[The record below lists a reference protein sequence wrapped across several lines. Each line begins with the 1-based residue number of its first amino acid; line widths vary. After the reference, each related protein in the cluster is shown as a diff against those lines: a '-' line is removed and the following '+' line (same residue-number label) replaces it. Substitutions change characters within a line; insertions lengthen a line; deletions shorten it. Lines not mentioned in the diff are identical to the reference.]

1 MNSFLSFFFK
11 TALAVPSAITI
22 WTLSYFA
29 FYNTFFISS
38 AAALG
43 GGALIYWLA
52 SLYSD
57 SRFLKKNGLSRK
69 EYRYIKKNLEEAKK
83 KISRLHKLLFSI
95 RHLPSLKERIEL
107 LRMIR
112 KIYALTKKEP
122 KRFYQAE
129 RFYFSHLDSVLELTE
144 KYEFLSSQ
152 PKKNRDLDWSL
163 NETRKTLS
171 ELSRLI
177 EKDLYQVIENDLD
190 TLNFEIDVAKHSIKT
205 SRGLESDR
213 SVPEGVNTGKKK
225 GIQIPGRK
233 AAEDALAALE
243 AACARNKAAEEEK
256 SRKKL
261 SEAESSIKKPAEADS
276 DEKWEEFKRK
286 HANQNK
292 NETHGSGTE
301 ENTGPRFYIN
311 TKREEKEEVKIS
323 LGTREERY
331 KDKNRRFPE

>member
-1 MNSFLSFFFK
+1 MNSFLSFLLR
-11 TALAVPSAITI
+11 TAVAVPSAITI
-22 WTLSYFA
+22 WLLSYFA

-38 AAALG
+38 AASLA
-43 GGALIYWLA
+43 GGALIYWLV

-57 SRFLKKNGLSRK
+57 SRFLKNNGLTRK

-95 RHLPSLKERIEL
+95 RHLPSLKERVEL

-112 KIYALTKKEP
+112 KIYGLTKKEP

-171 ELSRLI
+171 EMSRLI
-177 EKDLYQVIENDLD
+177 EQDLYQVIENDID
-190 TLNFEIDVAKHSIKT
+190 TLNFEIDVAKHSINT
-205 SRGLESDR
+205 SRGMES
-213 SVPEGVNTGKKK
+213 EKTAAAKGLNWGKKK

-243 AACARNKAAEEEK
+243 AAHARTRTA
-256 SRKKL
+256 
-261 SEAESSIKKPAEADS
+261 EAEPSKGTPESEQPKRAVEEDS
-276 DEKWEEFKRK
+276 DEKWEAFKRK
-286 HANQNK
+286 HANQGK
-292 NETHGSGTE
+292 SEAADSRAE
-301 ENTGPRFYIN
+301 ENTGPRYYIN
-311 TKREEKEEVKIS
+311 TKREEKEEAAIP
-323 LGTREERY
+323 LTTRESRY

>member
-1 MNSFLSFFFK
+1 MNSFLSFLLR
-11 TALAVPSAITI
+11 TAVAVPSAITI
-22 WTLSYFA
+22 WLLSYFA

-38 AAALG
+38 AASLA
-43 GGALIYWLA
+43 GGALIYWLV

-57 SRFLKKNGLSRK
+57 SRFLKKSGLTRK

-95 RHLPSLKERIEL
+95 RHLPSLKERVEL

-112 KIYALTKKEP
+112 KIYGLTKKEP

-171 ELSRLI
+171 EMSRLI
-177 EKDLYQVIENDLD
+177 EQDLYQVIENDID
-190 TLNFEIDVAKHSIKT
+190 TLNFEIDVAKHSINT
-205 SRGLESDR
+205 SRSMESEKTVPKGLNWS
-213 SVPEGVNTGKKK
+213 KKK

-243 AACARNKAAEEEK
+243 ART
-256 SRKKL
+256 RTRT
-261 SEAESSIKKPAEADS
+261 AESEPSKGTPESEQTKRAVEDGS
-276 DEKWEEFKRK
+276 DEKWEAFKRK
-286 HANQNK
+286 HASQDK
-292 NETHGSGTE
+292 SEDADSKLE
-301 ENTGPRFYIN
+301 ENTGPRYYIN
-311 TKREEKEEVKIS
+311 TKREEKEEAAIP
-323 LGTREERY
+323 LNTRESRY
-331 KDKNRRFPE
+331 KAKNRRFPE